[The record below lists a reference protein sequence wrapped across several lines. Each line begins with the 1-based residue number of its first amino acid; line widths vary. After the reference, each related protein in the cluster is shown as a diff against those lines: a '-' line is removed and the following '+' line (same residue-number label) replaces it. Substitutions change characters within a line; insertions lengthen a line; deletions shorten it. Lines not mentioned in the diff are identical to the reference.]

1 MKKISII
8 LITIFL
14 SAIFLFSCKDE
25 NKILLSATGR
35 NGEVVVVASADVW
48 NGNIGATIRKI
59 LTEPDTLLPQ
69 PEAKFSIINT
79 TQRQFSSVLKAHR
92 NIVVVQIE
100 KDKAECEIS
109 SKTNVYS
116 SPQTILYIIGADENQ
131 IVDALEKR
139 ANKIVDVFEKA
150 ELERVQKGIKT
161 LENKEL
167 RKLTENKYGYSIS
180 VPQDY
185 DLFGDKN
192 EFIWL
197 GLRTTKGMEGV
208 FIYTY
213 PYTDKSQLSFD
224 SLIAKRNE
232 ILQQYVL
239 LDKEPQGS
247 AYMTTTNY
255 IEPSYETMTINDNFF
270 VRIRGLWEI
279 KNDYMGGPFVSYTTI
294 DKEKN
299 MIITFD
305 GFVYAPSRTKR
316 DLLQRIE
323 GIILTANQIK
333 DK

>member
-1 MKKISII
+1 MKKLSII
-8 LITIFL
+8 RIAIFL
-14 SAIFLFSCKDE
+14 SVIFLSSCKDE
-25 NKILLSATGR
+25 NKILSSATGR
-35 NGEVVVVASADVW
+35 NGEVVVVANTDVW
-48 NGNIGATIRKI
+48 NGSIGATIRKI

-79 TQRQFSSVLKAHR
+79 TQREFSSVLRVHR
-92 NIVVVQIE
+92 NVVVVQIE
-100 KDKAECEIS
+100 KDKTECEIS
-109 SKTNVYS
+109 AKTNVYS
-116 SPQTILYIIGADENQ
+116 SPQTILYIIGSDENQ

-139 ANKIVDVFEKA
+139 AGKVLDVFEKA
-150 ELERVQKGIKT
+150 ELERVKNGVKSF
-161 LENKEL
+161 ENPEL
-167 RKLTENKYGYSIS
+167 RELVENKYGYSLY

-192 EFIWL
+192 EFMWL
-197 GLRTTKGMEGV
+197 GLRTTKGTEGV

-213 PYTDKSQLSFD
+213 PYTDKSQLSAE

-255 IEPSYETMTINDNFF
+255 IEPSYETMTINDSFF
-270 VRIRGLWEI
+270 ARIRGLWEI

-323 GIILTANQIK
+323 GIILTANPAVK
-333 DK
+333 